1 MKPDTPDEL
10 RHMLHEWSDV
20 PVPDSGLAALVQR
33 DVAAGTNARRAGAG
47 SIIPLRFAVVGVALG
62 VLVGA
67 AAVEWRKSRVEET
80 EMPQR
85 YLAWID
91 PLSTSKE
98 MR

>member
-10 RHMLHEWSDV
+10 RDMLHEWSDV
-20 PVPDSGLAALVQR
+20 PAPDAGLAARVQR
-33 DVAAGTNARRAGAG
+33 EVAAGTSARRTDTG
-47 SIIPLRFAVVGVALG
+47 SIIPLRFAVAGLALG

-67 AAVEWRKSRVEET
+67 AAVEWRKSRVEEA

-85 YLAWID
+85 YLAWIA